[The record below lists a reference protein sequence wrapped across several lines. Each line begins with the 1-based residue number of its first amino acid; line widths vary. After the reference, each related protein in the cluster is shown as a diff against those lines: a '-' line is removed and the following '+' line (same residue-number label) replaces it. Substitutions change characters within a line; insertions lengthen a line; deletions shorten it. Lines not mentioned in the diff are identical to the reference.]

1 VNRRTP
7 HNVSASV
14 HQRLLNIARETA
26 RPFDDVL
33 QYFAME
39 RFLYRLSQ
47 TKHADS
53 FVLKGALLFR
63 IWDTPDSR
71 ATRDIDLLAYLDNS
85 PDNLA
90 DIVRD
95 ICTVDSADDGLEFE
109 PETVDARRIKEDADY
124 EGVRIRFRGQLGNAR
139 VHMQVDIGFGDPVHP
154 AAVEAYYPTLLEL
167 PAPSLR
173 VYPPETVVA
182 EKAEAMVHLG
192 SLNSR
197 MKDFYDIWRMSQHF
211 NFEGTVLCEAIR
223 RTFGNRNT
231 AVIEFDELVSELLNN
246 ENIQKQWAAF
256 LSKSAVSG
264 PEAFPEVLALI
275 GDFLSPVF
283 SSVKNNKVL
292 DQEWVSPGPWH
303 RVKRSKNQP

>member
-26 RPFDDVL
+26 RSFDEVL

-109 PETVDARRIKEDADY
+109 PETVDARRIKEDAVY
-124 EGVRIRFRGQLGNAR
+124 EGVRIRFRGQ
-139 VHMQVDIGFGDPVHP
+139 PW
-154 AAVEAYYPTLLEL
+154 EC
-167 PAPSLR
+167 S
-173 VYPPETVVA
+173 
-182 EKAEAMVHLG
+182 G
-192 SLNSR
+192 SHAGRCWL
-197 MKDFYDIWRMSQHF
+197 W
-211 NFEGTVLCEAIR
+211 
-223 RTFGNRNT
+223 
-231 AVIEFDELVSELLNN
+231 
-246 ENIQKQWAAF
+246 
-256 LSKSAVSG
+256 
-264 PEAFPEVLALI
+264 
-275 GDFLSPVF
+275 
-283 SSVKNNKVL
+283 
-292 DQEWVSPGPWH
+292 
-303 RVKRSKNQP
+303 